1 MLLIRAFRFL
11 PIAKIRHTP
20 APKPFW
26 FYPGDVEFG
35 PCTSCVHTCPPPG
48 PVYKDILW
56 AKILSAMKL
65 LVFQHGDCEHPGSL
79 RGFLERDS
87 IEWDAVEL
95 DKGEKI
101 PDLDEYDV
109 LWVLG
114 GPMDVWDIEDNPWLI
129 AEKLAIRTWVREMQR
144 PFLGLCLGHQLLADA
159 LGGTCGPQKPAEIG
173 VYDVMLTEA
182 GKNDW
187 IMHGMAEK
195 QRCLQ
200 WHSVRV
206 VQAPDGAE
214 ILAGSP
220 HCPIQGMRVGN
231 NAWSMQYHVEVEH
244 DTVDNWAEIPAYRD
258 ALNAAMGEDG
268 VDAMRAEAADAMS
281 DFVDSAELLYENFM
295 EVARI

>member
-1 MLLIRAFRFL
+1 
-11 PIAKIRHTP
+11 
-20 APKPFW
+20 
-26 FYPGDVEFG
+26 
-35 PCTSCVHTCPPPG
+35 
-48 PVYKDILW
+48 
-56 AKILSAMKL
+56 MKL
-65 LVFQHGDCEHPGSL
+65 LVFQHVDCEHPGSL

-114 GPMDVWDIEDNPWLI
+114 GPMDVWDIEENPWLI
-129 AEKLAIRTWVREMQR
+129 AEKLAIRTWVRDMQR

-173 VYDVMLTEA
+173 VFDVMLTEA

-187 IMHGMAEK
+187 IMQGMAEK

-206 VQAPDGAE
+206 AQAPDGAE

-220 HCPIQGMRVGN
+220 HCPIQAMRVGN

-258 ALNAAMGEDG
+258 ALIAAMGENG
-268 VDAMRAEAADAMS
+268 VDAMRAEAEASMS
-281 DFVDSAELLYENFM
+281 DFLNSAELLYENFM